1 MIIEITRNGETFQHE
16 LSADMDLEL
25 WLLGYT
31 NDGND
36 PVSNLRIVEWG
47 D

>member
-1 MIIEITRNGETFQHE
+1 MIIEVTRDGETFQHE

-25 WLLGYT
+25 WLLGYS
-31 NDGND
+31 NDGKY
-36 PVSNLRIVEWG
+36 PVSNLTIVEWG